1 MTHDA
6 AVRMIRGKTNKTS
19 RKIGNNTIGVIH
31 DNGDVGIILH
41 STQVVTIFSDG
52 SYMLYSG
59 GWRTLTT
66 KDRMNTYSPFSVTQR
81 KGEWFVSY
89 WDGETHHEIEYFDH
103 MRISRD
109 MFNQLVT
116 A

>member
-1 MTHDA
+1 
-6 AVRMIRGKTNKTS
+6 
-19 RKIGNNTIGVIH
+19 VIH

-41 STQVVTIFSDG
+41 ATEVVTIHADG
-52 SYMLYSG
+52 TYTLRSG

-66 KDRMNTYSPFSVTQR
+66 KDRMNTYCPYRVTQC
-81 KGEWFVSY
+81 KGEWSVSHY
-89 WDGETHHEIEYFDH
+89 DGETHHTIEYFNG